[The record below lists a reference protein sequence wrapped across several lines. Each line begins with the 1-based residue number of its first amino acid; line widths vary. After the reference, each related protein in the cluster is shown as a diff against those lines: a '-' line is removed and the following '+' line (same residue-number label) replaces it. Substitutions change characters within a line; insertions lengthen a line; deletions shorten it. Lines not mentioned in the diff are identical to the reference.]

1 MPNVS
6 KDMQLHQ
13 KPPTGLCG
21 KLCSE
26 ASVASDKT
34 EGGIRGVFGDGTAA
48 V

>member
-6 KDMQLHQ
+6 KDMQPRQ
-13 KPPTGLCG
+13 TPPTGLCG

-26 ASVASDKT
+26 ASLSADKT
-34 EGGIRGVFGDGTAA
+34 EGRIRGVFGDGMAA